1 MALLELIKNQQISFS
16 QGELFGEIILERKE
30 TSE

>member
-1 MALLELIKNQQISFS
+1 MALLELIKNQQIAFS
-16 QGELFGEIILERKE
+16 QDELFGEIILERKE